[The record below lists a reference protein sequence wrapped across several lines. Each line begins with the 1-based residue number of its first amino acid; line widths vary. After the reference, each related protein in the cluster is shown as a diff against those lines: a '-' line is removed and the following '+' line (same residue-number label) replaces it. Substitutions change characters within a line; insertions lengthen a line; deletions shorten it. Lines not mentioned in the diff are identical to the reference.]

1 MIPTDP
7 TPRVANMTLSNYTL
21 HRNPLKNMDF
31 SFTP

>member
-21 HRNPLKNMDF
+21 LRNPLKSLTF
-31 SFTP
+31 PITP

>member
-21 HRNPLKNMDF
+21 RCNLLKNMDF
-31 SFTP
+31 PITP